1 MLFRPFEVIMKKP
14 LLILALLAALLTP
27 TAALA
32 QPSLPTLT
40 VSGQDVNEGAGA
52 MPFTFTLS
60 EAIDSDVTI
69 RVQAKTSRQQ
79 ATRGVDFV
87 GKRAIVVIPAGET
100 SAVHNVEI
108 IDDNEP
114 EEDEVIRLKIRR
126 ITGADLVKPP
136 FPRALIIDDDV
147 EEGGGSLEPENT
159 EFSLKVLHINDTHSH
174 LESDS
179 GDLELAGQ
187 ETRVEVAG
195 FSRVVTKINE
205 LRLNSDTPVV
215 TVNAGDAITGTLYYS
230 LFRGQADAAMMNQIC
245 FDIFELGNHEF
256 DDGDENL
263 AVFLNNIGGIYNPN
277 SAACRTSI
285 LGANVKPAQGTPL
298 FPGDDPQQFIKPFV
312 IREFGDDQV
321 GFVGLDIANKTK
333 NSSSPLPTTEF
344 LDEVETAQKYVDQLT
359 TDGIDKIVL
368 VTHIGYDNDLDI
380 AAQVDGVDA
389 IVGGDSHSL
398 LGDFGPLGLNP
409 AGPYPTVATG
419 PAGSNVCVVQAW
431 EYATVVGEL
440 NIGWDADGNVTDC
453 NGTPHMVLGDEFLRR
468 PADGG
473 DRVALEGQE
482 LAEVLAFIDATPE
495 LSIVEPDADAEAT
508 LAFYTDQIDD
518 LVNTEIGTATE
529 DLCLERIPGQG
540 RSALCDVADTAE
552 MGGDIQQA
560 VTAGFL
566 ARSFEADIAL
576 QNAGG
581 VRVDI
586 PAGPLTIADAY
597 ELLPFSNTMVNMTMS
612 GAEIAAVLEEAA
624 AFALLPDGSTGAY
637 PYAAGLRWDVDLSA
651 AEGQRFTNLEVKGRD
666 ATEWTPLDPSA
677 TYTVVTNSF
686 IASGQDGY
694 TTFGAVSA
702 DGRAVDTFIEYAQS
716 FIDYVSITREGVLS
730 KIDPEDYSTQNF
742 TAAE

>member
-1 MLFRPFEVIMKKP
+1 MKKA
-14 LLILALLAALLTP
+14 LLILALFAALLVP
-27 TAALA
+27 SAAVA
-32 QPSLPTLT
+32 QPNEATLT
-40 VSGQDVNEGAGA
+40 ISAENVNEGEGL

-60 EAIDSDVTI
+60 APIDSDVSI

-79 ATRGVDFV
+79 ATRGVDFE
-87 GKRAIVVIPAGET
+87 GKRAVVNIPAGET
-100 SAVHNVEI
+100 TAIHNVVI
-108 IDDNEP
+108 IDDNEV
-114 EEDEVIRLKIRR
+114 EDDEVIRLKIRKV
-126 ITGADLVKPP
+126 IGADLVVPP

-147 EEGGGSLEPENT
+147 EDGGGAIEAGET
-159 EFSLKVLHINDTHSH
+159 DFELKVLHVNDTHSH

-187 ETRVEVAG
+187 DTRVEVAG
-195 FSRVVTKINE
+195 FSRVVTKMNE
-205 LRLNSDTPVV
+205 LRVSSDIPVV

-230 LFRGQADAAMMNQIC
+230 LFKGQADAAMMNQIC

-256 DDGDENL
+256 DDGDESL

-298 FPGDDPQQFIKPFV
+298 YPGDDPEQFIKPFV
-312 IREFGDDQV
+312 IRDYGDDQV
-321 GFVGLDIANKTK
+321 AFVGLDIANKTR

-344 LDEVETAQKYVDQLT
+344 LDELETAQKYVDQLT
-359 TDGIDKIVL
+359 ADGIDKIVL
-368 VTHIGYDNDLDI
+368 VTHIGYDNDISI
-380 AAQVDGVDA
+380 ATQVAGVDA

-409 AGPYPTVATG
+409 AGPYPTMAVD
-419 PAGSNVCVVQAW
+419 PAGSSVCIVQAW

-440 NIGWDADGNVTDC
+440 NIGWDAEGNVSEC
-453 NGTPHMVLGDEFLRR
+453 NGTPHMILGDEFLRR

-473 DRVALEGQE
+473 DRVALEGEE
-482 LAEVLAFIDATPE
+482 LAEVLAFIEATPE
-495 LSIVEPDADAEAT
+495 LSIVEPDPIADAT
-508 LAFYTDQIDD
+508 LAYYTDQIDD
-518 LVNTEIGTATE
+518 LVNTEIGTVTE

-540 RSALCDVADTAE
+540 RSALCDVSETAQN
-552 MGGDIQQA
+552 GGDIQQA

-581 VRVDI
+581 VRVDV

-597 ELLPFSNTMVNMTMS
+597 ELLPFSNTMVNMTMT

-624 AFALLPDGSTGAY
+624 AFALLPDGSTGAF

-666 ATEWTPLDPSA
+666 ATEWTPLDPAA

-694 TTFGAVSA
+694 TTFGEVSA

-716 FIDYVSITREGVLS
+716 FIDYVVIDRDGVLS
-730 KIDPEDYSTQNF
+730 KIPADEYSTQNF